1 MIDEYLESI
10 KSEIINGNAK
20 VVAKNYQINNVK
32 LTMNYN
38 IGKQLAEAGK
48 HYGEGIVKKYASILT
63 KEFGRGYSVSNL
75 KRMRQFYVLF
85 EKGAALP
92 HQLTWEHLRLLLP
105 LKNVEEI
112 KYYIS
117 ITKRDNLSKRA
128 LAERIKSN
136 EYGRLSTEA
145 KEKILNKEELS
156 LIQSVPSPIV
166 LVPNKSYEVYTEKI
180 LQEIIYENLDSFM
193 KQLGGGYFYVGREY
207 KLNIGD
213 KKNYIDYLLYNYKMN
228 CFCVIEIK
236 AREYRK
242 TDYGQIKT
250 YMNYIDEHL
259 KNITQNNTIGIII
272 TKSVNNFEAHYVK
285 DNQVTIVEFKINKTI
300 QVS

>member
-1 MIDEYLESI
+1 MKDNYLESI

-20 VVAKNYQINNVK
+20 VAAKNYQINNVK

-38 IGKQLAEAGK
+38 IGKELAEAGK
-48 HYGEGIVKKYASILT
+48 HYGEGIVKKYAKELTEEFGKGYKTSELYKMQQFYELVQKVGALHRILT
-63 KEFGRGYSVSNL
+63 WNHYL
-75 KRMRQFYVLF
+75 K
-85 EKGAALP
+85 
-92 HQLTWEHLRLLLP
+92 LLP

-145 KEKILNKEELS
+145 KQKLLNEES
-156 LIQSVPSPIV
+156 LTLVQSVPNPIV
-166 LVPNKSYEVYTEKI
+166 LIPNNNYEVYTEKI
-180 LQEIIYENLDSFM
+180 LQEIIFENIEDFM
-193 KQLGGGYFYVGREY
+193 HQLGEGYAFIGREY

-213 KKNYIDYLLYNYKMN
+213 KKNYIDYLFYNVSDNKY
-228 CFCVIEIK
+228 CVVEIK
-236 AREYRK
+236 SREYRK

-250 YMNYIDEHL
+250 YMNYVDEHL
-259 KNITQNNTIGIII
+259 KTVTQNNTIGIII
-272 TKSVNNFEAHYVK
+272 TKSVNKFEAHYVK
-285 DNQVTIVEFKINKTI
+285 DNQVTIVEFKINKII

>member
-1 MIDEYLESI
+1 MIDEYLSNI
-10 KSEIINGNAK
+10 KTEIINGNAK

-38 IGKQLAEAGK
+38 IGRELVEAGK

-63 KEFGRGYSVSNL
+63 KEFGSGYKEKDL
-75 KRMRQFYVLF
+75 YKIQQFYLLIQKVAPL
-85 EKGAALP
+85 ER
-92 HQLTWEHLRLLLP
+92 QLTWSHYKILLSLRDI
-105 LKNVEEI
+105 KEI
-112 KYYIS
+112 KYYIH

-145 KEKILNKEELS
+145 KESLLNKKELS

-166 LVPNKSYEVYTEKI
+166 LTPNKSYEVYTEKI

-213 KKNYIDYLLYNYKMN
+213 KKNYIDYLFYNVVESRY
-228 CFCVIEIK
+228 CVVEIK
-236 AREYRK
+236 SREYK
-242 TDYGQIKT
+242 KSDYGQIKT

-259 KNITQNNTIGIII
+259 KNITQNSTIGIII
-272 TKSVNNFEAHYVK
+272 TKSVNKFEAHYVK
-285 DNQVTIVEFKINKTI
+285 DNQVTIVEFKINKTVQI
-300 QVS
+300 S

>member
-1 MIDEYLESI
+1 MKDNYLENI
-10 KSEIINGNAK
+10 KTEIINGNAK

-63 KEFGRGYSVSNL
+63 REFGKGYKTEEL
-75 KRMRQFYVLF
+75 RKMRAFYELIQKCGPVDRILSWSHYV
-85 EKGAALP
+85 K
-92 HQLTWEHLRLLLP
+92 LLP

-112 KYYIS
+112 NYYIK
-117 ITKRDNLSKRA
+117 IIKRDNLSKRA

-145 KEKILNKEELS
+145 KQKLLNEES
-156 LIQSVPSPIV
+156 LTLVQSVPSPIV

-250 YMNYIDEHL
+250 YMNYVDEHL

-272 TKSVNNFEAHYVK
+272 TKSVNKFEAHYVK
-285 DNQVTIVEFKINKTI
+285 DNQVTIVEFKINKTVQI
-300 QVS
+300 S

>member
-1 MIDEYLESI
+1 MEEKYLENI
-10 KSEIINGNAK
+10 RNEIISGNAK

-38 IGKQLAEAGK
+38 IGKELAEAGK
-48 HYGEGIVKKYASILT
+48 HYGEGIVKKYANNLT
-63 KEFGRGYSVSNL
+63 KEFGKGYKTEEL
-75 KRMRQFYVLF
+75 RKMRAFYELIQKCGPVDRVLSWSHYV
-85 EKGAALP
+85 K
-92 HQLTWEHLRLLLP
+92 LLP

-117 ITKRDNLSKRA
+117 IIKRDNLSKRA
-128 LAERIKSN
+128 LAERIKTN
-136 EYGRLSTEA
+136 EYGRLSDGA
-145 KEKILNKEELS
+145 KAGLLNKEELS
-156 LIQSVPSPIV
+156 LVQSIPSPIV
-166 LVPNKSYEVYTEKI
+166 LMPNKSYEVYTEKI
-180 LQEIIYENLDSFM
+180 LQEIIFENIEDFM
-193 KQLGGGYFYVGREY
+193 HQLGGGYAFIGREY

-242 TDYGQIKT
+242 NDYGQIKT

-259 KNITQNNTIGIII
+259 KTITQNNTIGIII
-272 TKSVNNFEAHYVK
+272 TKSVNKFEAYYVK
-285 DNQVTIVEFKINKTI
+285 DNQVTIVEFKINKVVE
-300 QVS
+300 VS

>member
-1 MIDEYLESI
+1 MKDNYLENI
-10 KSEIINGNAK
+10 KTEIINGNAK

-38 IGKQLAEAGK
+38 IGRELAEAGK

-63 KEFGRGYSVSNL
+63 REFGKGYKTEEL
-75 KRMRQFYVLF
+75 RKMRAFYELIQKCGPVDRILSWSHYV
-85 EKGAALP
+85 K
-92 HQLTWEHLRLLLP
+92 LLP

-112 KYYIS
+112 NYYIK
-117 ITKRDNLSKRA
+117 IIKRDNLSKRA

-145 KEKILNKEELS
+145 KQKLLNEES
-156 LIQSVPSPIV
+156 LTLVQSVPSPIV

-228 CFCVIEIK
+228 CFCVIEKK

-250 YMNYIDEHL
+250 YMNYVDEHL
-259 KNITQNNTIGIII
+259 KTITQNNTIGIII
-272 TKSVNNFEAHYVK
+272 TKSINNFEAHYVK
-285 DNQVTIVEFKINKTI
+285 DNQVTIVEFKINKTVQI
-300 QVS
+300 S

>member
-1 MIDEYLESI
+1 MKDNYLENI
-10 KSEIINGNAK
+10 KTEIINGNAK

-38 IGKQLAEAGK
+38 IGRELAEAGK

-63 KEFGRGYSVSNL
+63 REFGKGYKTEEL
-75 KRMRQFYVLF
+75 RKMRAFYELIQKCGPVDRILSWSHYV
-85 EKGAALP
+85 K
-92 HQLTWEHLRLLLP
+92 LLP

-112 KYYIS
+112 NYYIK
-117 ITKRDNLSKRA
+117 IIKRDNLSKRA

-145 KEKILNKEELS
+145 KQKLLNEES
-156 LIQSVPSPIV
+156 LTLVQSVPSPIV

-236 AREYRK
+236 ARKYRK

-250 YMNYIDEHL
+250 YMNYVDEHL

-272 TKSVNNFEAHYVK
+272 TKSVNKFEAHYVK

-300 QVS
+300 

>member
-1 MIDEYLESI
+1 MIDKYLSNI
-10 KSEIINGNAK
+10 KTEIINENAK
-20 VVAKNYQINNVK
+20 VAAKNYQINNVK
-32 LTMNYN
+32 LTTNYN
-38 IGKQLAEAGK
+38 IGRELVEAGK

-63 KEFGRGYSVSNL
+63 KEFGSGY
-75 KRMRQFYVLF
+75 K
-85 EKGAALP
+85 EKDLYKMQQPYLLIQKVAPLER
-92 HQLTWEHLRLLLP
+92 QLTWSHYKILLSLRDI
-105 LKNVEEI
+105 KEI
-112 KYYIS
+112 KYYIH

-136 EYGRLSTEA
+136 EYGRLSTET
-145 KEKILNKEELS
+145 KESLLNKEELS

-166 LVPNKSYEVYTEKI
+166 LTPNKSYKVYTEKI

-213 KKNYIDYLLYNYKMN
+213 KKNYIDYLFYNVVDSRY
-228 CFCVIEIK
+228 CVVEIK

-259 KNITQNNTIGIII
+259 KNITQNSTIGIII
-272 TKSVNNFEAHYVK
+272 TKSVNKFEAHYVK
-285 DNQVTIVEFKINKTI
+285 DNQVTIVEFKINKTVQI
-300 QVS
+300 S

>member
-1 MIDEYLESI
+1 MIDEYLSNI
-10 KSEIINGNAK
+10 KTEIINGNAK

-38 IGKQLAEAGK
+38 IGRELVEAGK

-63 KEFGRGYSVSNL
+63 KEFGSGYKEKDL
-75 KRMRQFYVLF
+75 YKIQQFYLLIQKVAPL
-85 EKGAALP
+85 ER
-92 HQLTWEHLRLLLP
+92 QLTWSHYKILLSLRDI
-105 LKNVEEI
+105 KEI
-112 KYYIS
+112 KYYIH

-136 EYGRLSTEA
+136 EYGRLSTET
-145 KEKILNKEELS
+145 KESLLNKEELS

-166 LVPNKSYEVYTEKI
+166 LTPNKSYEVYTEKI

-193 KQLGGGYFYVGREY
+193 KQLGGGYTYMGREY

-213 KKNYIDYLLYNYKMN
+213 KKNYIDYLFYNVVDSRY
-228 CFCVIEIK
+228 CVVEIK
-236 AREYRK
+236 AREYK
-242 TDYGQIKT
+242 KSDYGQIKT

-259 KNITQNNTIGIII
+259 KNITQNSTIGIII
-272 TKSVNNFEAHYVK
+272 TKSVNKFEAYYVK
-285 DNQVTIVEFKINKTI
+285 DNQVTIVEFKINKTVQI
-300 QVS
+300 S

>member
-1 MIDEYLESI
+1 MIDEYLSNI
-10 KSEIINGNAK
+10 KTEIINGNAK

-63 KEFGRGYSVSNL
+63 REFGKGYKTEEL
-75 KRMRQFYVLF
+75 RKMRAFYELIQKCGPVDRILSWSHYV
-85 EKGAALP
+85 K
-92 HQLTWEHLRLLLP
+92 LLP
-105 LKNVEEI
+105 LKNVGEI
-112 KYYIS
+112 KYYVH

-145 KEKILNKEELS
+145 KQKLLNKES
-156 LIQSVPSPIV
+156 LTLVQSVPSPIV

-193 KQLGGGYFYVGREY
+193 KQLGGGYFYVGKEY

-242 TDYGQIKT
+242 NDYGQTKT

-259 KNITQNNTIGIII
+259 KTITQNNTIGIII
-272 TKSVNNFEAHYVK
+272 TKSVNKFEAYYVK
-285 DNQVTIVEFKINKTI
+285 DNQVTIVEFKINKVVE
-300 QVS
+300 VS

>member
-1 MIDEYLESI
+1 MEEDYLYNI
-10 KSEIINGNAK
+10 KTEIINGNAK
-20 VVAKNYQINNVK
+20 VAAKNYQINNVK

-38 IGKQLAEAGK
+38 IGKELAEAGK
-48 HYGEGIVKKYASILT
+48 HYGEGIVKKYAKELTEEFGKGYTYSELNRMIKYYVMVQKLGPLAPILT
-63 KEFGRGYSVSNL
+63 WSHYL
-75 KRMRQFYVLF
+75 KLLVL
-85 EKGAALP
+85 
-92 HQLTWEHLRLLLP
+92 
-105 LKNVEEI
+105 NDINEI
-112 KYYIS
+112 KYYIN

-128 LAERIKSN
+128 LAERIKSD

-156 LIQSVPSPIV
+156 LIQSVPSSIV

-285 DNQVTIVEFKINKTI
+285 DNQVTIVEFKINKTV

>member
-1 MIDEYLESI
+1 MTDNYLESI
-10 KSEIINGNAK
+10 RSEIVNGNAK

-38 IGKQLAEAGK
+38 IGKELAEAGK
-48 HYGEGIVKKYASILT
+48 HYGEGILKKYASVLT

-85 EKGAALP
+85 EKGAPLA

-105 LKNVEEI
+105 LKDDNKI
-112 KYYIS
+112 NYYIS
-117 ITKRDNLSKRA
+117 IIKRDNLSKRA

-136 EYGRLSTEA
+136 EYDRLSSEA
-145 KEKILNKEELS
+145 KESLLNKEELS
-156 LIQSVPSPIV
+156 LVQTVPNPIV
-166 LVPNKSYEVYTEKI
+166 LTHNNSYEVYTEKV
-180 LQEIIYENLDSFM
+180 LQEIIFENIEDFM
-193 KQLGGGYFYVGREY
+193 HQLGGGYAFIGREY

-213 KKNYIDYLLYNYKMN
+213 KKNYIDYLFYNVVDSRY
-228 CFCVIEIK
+228 CVVEIK

-242 TDYGQIKT
+242 SDYGQIKT

-272 TKSVNNFEAHYVK
+272 TKSVNKLEAHYVK
-285 DNQVTIVEFKINKTI
+285 DNQVTIVEFKINKTV

>member
-1 MIDEYLESI
+1 MEEDYLYNI
-10 KSEIINGNAK
+10 KTEIINGNAK
-20 VVAKNYQINNVK
+20 VAAKNYQINNVK

-38 IGKQLAEAGK
+38 IGKELAEAGK
-48 HYGEGIVKKYASILT
+48 HYGEGIVKKYAKELTEEFGKGYTYSELNRMIKYYVMVQKLGPLAPILT
-63 KEFGRGYSVSNL
+63 WSHYL
-75 KRMRQFYVLF
+75 KLLVL
-85 EKGAALP
+85 
-92 HQLTWEHLRLLLP
+92 
-105 LKNVEEI
+105 NDINEI
-112 KYYIS
+112 KYYIN

-128 LAERIKSN
+128 LAERIKSD

-272 TKSVNNFEAHYVK
+272 TKSVNKFEAHYVK
-285 DNQVTIVEFKINKTI
+285 DNQVTIVEFKINKTV
-300 QVS
+300 QAS

>member
-1 MIDEYLESI
+1 MIDEYLSNI
-10 KSEIINGNAK
+10 KTEIINGNAK

-38 IGKQLAEAGK
+38 IGRELVEAGK

-63 KEFGRGYSVSNL
+63 KEFGSGYKEKDL
-75 KRMRQFYVLF
+75 YKIQQFYLLIQKVAPL
-85 EKGAALP
+85 ER
-92 HQLTWEHLRLLLP
+92 QLTWSHYKILLSLRDI
-105 LKNVEEI
+105 KEI
-112 KYYIS
+112 KYYIH

-145 KEKILNKEELS
+145 KESLLNKEELS

-166 LVPNKSYEVYTEKI
+166 LTPNKSYEVYTEKI

-193 KQLGGGYFYVGREY
+193 KQLGGGYTYMGREY

-213 KKNYIDYLLYNYKMN
+213 KKNYIDYLFYNVVESRY
-228 CFCVIEIK
+228 CVVEIK
-236 AREYRK
+236 SREYK
-242 TDYGQIKT
+242 KSDYGQIKT

-259 KNITQNNTIGIII
+259 KNITQNSTIGIII
-272 TKSVNNFEAHYVK
+272 TKSVNKFEAHYVK
-285 DNQVTIVEFKINKTI
+285 DNQVTIVEFKINKVVE
-300 QVS
+300 VS